1 MDNKAKEGPDW
12 LVSKMS
18 ALAHDFVGFLNASPT
33 PYHAVATAKNLLLK
47 AGFIQLSE
55 SANWSSKSLLEPG
68 GKFFV
73 TRNGS
78 SIIAFSLGRKW
89 RPGNAAA
96 MIGAH
101 TDSPC
106 LRLKPKSKRSS
117 EGYLQVGIETYGG
130 GIWHSW

>member
-1 MDNKAKEGPDW
+1 MA
-12 LVSKMS
+12 
-18 ALAHDFVGFLNASPT
+18 ALAHDFVSFLNASPT
-33 PYHAVATAKNLLLK
+33 PYHAVATAKTMLLK

-55 SANWSSKSLLEPG
+55 TTNWATKSLVKPG
-68 GKFFV
+68 GKYFV

-78 SIIAFSLGRKW
+78 SIIAFAIGQQW
-89 RPGNAAA
+89 QAGNPAA

-106 LRLKPKSKRSS
+106 LRVKPRSKRSA
-117 EGYLQVGIETYGG
+117 EGFLQVGVETYGG